1 MERKKVPNDL
11 LRDVRERLFGTQ
23 QALADAAN
31 ALLAPAYLLSANDI
45 GKLERGAVERPSA
58 PRRKALRTVCQV
70 ETDAE
75 IGLVRRPKPRDP
87 EAARPQMIIRG
98 PVEARLGHHI
108 ASLGHVQLPPSAAS
122 GVTAPGGWRIVGYLA
137 VPQKEP
143 HPSALTVIA
152 PSAAPDSMLGE
163 MTRLEVGHQTSMP
176 DLRGY
181 PDEDWNSFVTVT
193 RLLAGQR
200 QAVAPAALLRL
211 VEAHRDCLASL
222 FRKAESDP
230 VRTHIGA
237 LLAEASI
244 VASRLWS
251 AQGNRP
257 MALAHCA
264 HARKLGD
271 DLQDL
276 ALTATAQIFE
286 SNLRSEAASLIG
298 NAGDLV
304 QGLRMLQ
311 QAQARSAALGPA
323 ARARLAA
330 EQAQVFAVL
339 QLRQEC
345 EDALGRAQTAAEDIT
360 EHDQTG
366 LFSDWNHSRLQVYE
380 GTCRLFLDQP
390 KRAVTVLEGAVETF
404 AADSSNA
411 NVSLAAQVDL
421 ASAYAEAGDLDK
433 SCAMLGDTYG
443 QLVTTGNRRGIDR
456 AEQARVL
463 AGGAASTPFGSWT
476 NG

>member
-1 MERKKVPNDL
+1 M
-11 LRDVRERLFGTQ
+11 
-23 QALADAAN
+23 
-31 ALLAPAYLLSANDI
+31 
-45 GKLERGAVERPSA
+45 
-58 PRRKALRTVCQV
+58 
-70 ETDAE
+70 
-75 IGLVRRPKPRDP
+75 
-87 EAARPQMIIRG
+87 
-98 PVEARLGHHI
+98 
-108 ASLGHVQLPPSAAS
+108 
-122 GVTAPGGWRIVGYLA
+122 TAPGGWRIVGYLA
-137 VPQKEP
+137 VPQDEP
-143 HPSALTVIA
+143 QPSRLTVIV
-152 PSAAPDSMLGE
+152 PSAAPDFMLSG
-163 MTRLEVGHQTSMP
+163 MARLEPGNLTSTP

-181 PDEDWNSFVTVT
+181 PDEEWDSFVTVT
-193 RLLAGQR
+193 RLLASQR

-230 VRTHIGA
+230 LRTHIGA

-251 AQGNRP
+251 AQGNRS

-271 DLQDL
+271 DLQNS
-276 ALTATAQIFE
+276 AMTATAHIFE

-311 QAQARSAALGPA
+311 QAQARSAALRPA

-345 EDALGRAQTAAEDIT
+345 EDALSRAQTAAEDIT
-360 EHDQTG
+360 KHDQTG

-380 GTCRLFLDQP
+380 GTCRLFLNQP
-390 KRAVTVLEGAVETF
+390 KESVTVLEGAVETF
-404 AADSSNA
+404 AADGSNA

-443 QLVTTGNRRGIDR
+443 QLLKTGNRRGIDR
-456 AEQARVL
+456 AHQARERLGRWNCEQAVREL
-463 AGGAASTPFGSWT
+463 DERMTNCRAA
-476 NG
+476 